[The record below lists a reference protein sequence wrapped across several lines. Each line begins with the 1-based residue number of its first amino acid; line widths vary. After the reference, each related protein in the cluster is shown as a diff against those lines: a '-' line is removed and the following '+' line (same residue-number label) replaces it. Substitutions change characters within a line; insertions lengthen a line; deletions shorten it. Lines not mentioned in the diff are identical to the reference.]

1 MINNIAKF
9 LLICGGLIATEAA
22 VACSCAG
29 RPLPEVYADSEDVYV
44 AEVISV
50 RRVTQNPRHNE
61 QATYEIEVRPLMLL
75 KGRAPE
81 SMKLNYTTTYHDE
94 RLVLAATDDELVE
107 YSVTSCDSAYDVG
120 TTFLFLLKRQ
130 EPIASVGMC
139 SQRAH
144 ANPQPAT
151 IRAIKELLP

>member
-1 MINNIAKF
+1 MINNIARI
-9 LLICGGLIATEAA
+9 LLLCGGLFATHAA

-29 RPLPEVYADSEDVYV
+29 RPLPEVYADSDDVYV

-61 QATYEIEVRPLMLL
+61 QATYEIEVSPLMLL

-81 SMKLNYTTTYHDE
+81 SMKLTYTTTYHDK

-107 YSVTSCDSAYDVG
+107 YSVTSCDSSYGVG

-130 EPIASVGMC
+130 VPIASVGMC
-139 SQRAH
+139 SERAR
-144 ANPQPAT
+144 ADPQPT
-151 IRAIKELLP
+151 HIRAIKELLP